1 MNHTKQSVRQEIRK
15 ALAELKQDELVRKSK
30 QLSTRLNGPMQ
41 QRRDLLWGVYSPLKG
56 EPKWQ
61 MEIENLKAFK
71 LAYPRA
77 MASGEIGFFQ
87 CHEDELVLDRGFG
100 VQMMGP
106 PPLSL
111 PVCPEA
117 LLLPALALTHR
128 GERIGRGKG
137 HYDRVLKGFTGIKI
151 GVCFEKQLY
160 EDLPVEEH
168 DQKVEVVVTERRIIS
183 CGGSLL

>member
-1 MNHTKQSVRQEIRK
+1 MNHTKQSIRREIRK
-15 ALAELKQDELVRKSK
+15 VLAELKQGELVRKSK
-30 QLSTRLNGPMQ
+30 QLSARLNGPMQ
-41 QRRDLLWGVYSPLKG
+41 QRQDLLWGVYFPLGG

-61 MEIENLKAFK
+61 MEIGNLKDFK

-77 MASGEIGFFQ
+77 TVSGEIGFFQ

-100 VQMMGP
+100 VQMMAP
-106 PPLSL
+106 PSQSL
-111 PVCPEA
+111 PVCPKA
-117 LLLPALALTHR
+117 LLVPALALTHR

-168 DQKVEVVVTERRIIS
+168 DQKVQFVVTERRIIS